1 MLLRRSN
8 VNSPKKAI
16 NKRYRGEGVVNSLIN
31 KLPFEIHIPGYNY
44 CGPGTKLSKRLA
56 RGDQGVNK
64 LDEACKEHDIAYNNH
79 EDLKER
85 HKADIVLLG
94 KAKERFHSLNASL
107 GEKTAALGV
116 ASIMKAKVKLGMGY
130 KSKNQK
136 RKRQNLKRGKGLRF
150 NDLTK
155 TARSALKGKKFKNS
169 SDAVKVAVKAIKS
182 AKGKR
187 RITTLRVIPVP
198 KSGGFLPLIPIFAA
212 LGALGSLGGGAATI
226 VKAVNAAKEAQKQ
239 LKENQR
245 HNQKMEAIALNK
257 SGNGLYLKPYKKG
270 YGLFLGPW
278 K

>member
-8 VNSPKKAI
+8 VNSPKKTI

-31 KLPFEIHIPGYNY
+31 KLPFEFHIPGYNY
-44 CGPGTKLSKRLA
+44 CGPGTKLS
-56 RGDQGVNK
+56 K

-79 EDLKER
+79 EDLQER
-85 HKADIVLLG
+85 HKADSVLLG

-107 GEKTAALGV
+107 GEKAAALGV
-116 ASIMKAKVKLGMGY
+116 ASIMKAKVKLGMGC

-187 RITTLRVIPVP
+187 RITPLRVIPVL
-198 KSGGFLPLIPIFAA
+198 KSG
-212 LGALGSLGGGAATI
+212 ATHSNFCCARCI
-226 VKAVNAAKEAQKQ
+226 RIIRWWGRN
-239 LKENQR
+239 NC
-245 HNQKMEAIALNK
+245 
-257 SGNGLYLKPYKKG
+257 
-270 YGLFLGPW
+270 
-278 K
+278 

>member
-1 MLLRRSN
+1 MLLRRPN
-8 VNSPKKAI
+8 VNSPKKTI

-79 EDLKER
+79 EDLQER
-85 HKADIVLLG
+85 HKADSVLLG

-107 GEKTAALGV
+107 GEKAAALGV
-116 ASIMKAKVKLGMGY
+116 ASIMKAKVKLGMGC

-136 RKRQNLKRGKGLRF
+136 RKRQNLKRGNGLRF

-155 TARSALKGKKFKNS
+155 TARSALKKKKFKNS

-187 RITTLRVIPVP
+187 RITPLRVNPVP

-245 HNQKMEAIALNK
+245 HNQKMEAIL
-257 SGNGLYLKPYKKG
+257 L
-270 YGLFLGPW
+270 
-278 K
+278 